1 MEELGGFGAVR
12 RCVVAR
18 SLFEDEA
25 SLDSGLCE
33 RRIADCGRSG
43 LYVRRKAEE
52 VAGAGGRIAE
62 EAVCTEQIGR
72 KRDCSVFCIHFWRI
86 FKIFGVYDVF
96 FTENNSGWTKYSVNF

>member
-33 RRIADCGRSG
+33 RR
-43 LYVRRKAEE
+43 LV
-52 VAGAGGRIAE
+52 E

-96 FTENNSGWTKYSVNF
+96 FTENDSGWTKYSVNF